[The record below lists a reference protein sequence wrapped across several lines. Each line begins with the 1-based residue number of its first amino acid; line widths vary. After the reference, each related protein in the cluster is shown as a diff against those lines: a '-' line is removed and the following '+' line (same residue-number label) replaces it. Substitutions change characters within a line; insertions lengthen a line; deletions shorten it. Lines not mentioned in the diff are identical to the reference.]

1 MPSIVS
7 IYSKHAGSVLRLLNR
22 TDCDVW
28 LYQKNLWMF
37 MFEMISGITDGW
49 QGCKPHRPPAKR
61 NVTTGPLPSL
71 YFGICYSFHFSTLLF
86 FLGFSD
92 CFPVISGFVYS
103 RSIPNLILFLHYFLS
118 VGPWAPFSQVS
129 PWLKPYC
136 IWSKLKVVLQ
146 IRAMCIAT
154 SSILQ

>member
-7 IYSKHAGSVLRLLNR
+7 IYLMHAGCVLHLLNR
-22 TDCDVW
+22 TDCYVW

-37 MFEMISGITDGW
+37 MLEMHLISGKTDGW

-71 YFGICYSFHFSTLLF
+71 YFGICYSFHFSTLF

-92 CFPVISGFVYS
+92 CFPVISGFCIVVQYRIWYCFFTIFWVLAS
-103 RSIPNLILFLHYFLS
+103 GLPS
-118 VGPWAPFSQVS
+118 VKFPL
-129 PWLKPYC
+129 LKPYC

-146 IRAMCIAT
+146 IRATCRAT